1 MVTTSSL
8 LTHASEAPAREATET
23 LLLPQRVASALGI
36 LLGVLLALTGF
47 AWDVQWHTDVGPD
60 SFFTAPHLVLYGGV
74 AISGLT
80 CLLTVLFT
88 TWQVR
93 RGNTAALEGA
103 TSILGGRFYGPI
115 GYIVGGFGALFFLM
129 YGGLDEWWHTLY
141 GFDVTLVSPP
151 HVGLIFSIMVTMAG
165 ALMALGWHVRMAQAN
180 GSLAILASIGL
191 ALAAAILAM
200 FVTPTLTDLFPWVL
214 FERISW
220 PNSVISFLYPATI
233 LLVAV
238 IVRRPWA
245 GTLFGLIFTLLDVVL
260 SAIIPVITLNYATS
274 IGLFLRDN
282 IRGIT
287 VVPELAPTYILLAGV
302 GVDLVLALG
311 RRQGWRVGWTVALAG
326 AVAALAIWIPE
337 PNLPA
342 YVAQGAADPELQQRI
357 AETTAQLRPA
367 SVIIV
372 PLIGALAGWFGWML
386 GIVIRRDNA
395 PVVAASGL
403 PLQAAVVVT
412 VLLLLLNAP
421 TGVSAHP
428 SDPHHETM
436 QVGPYGVQ
444 VGFSEWPIQAERSID
459 ITFEVDGGIADK
471 SATLQLIAPDG
482 EVYEDGPL
490 GRHPRM
496 RQYWGLDLIALPM
509 EGNWT
514 ITLAIDGLEGHGEA
528 TLSTIP
534 VGPRPGPPPTPIW
547 LIATLPLFFL
557 LGISVRG
564 WRAVR
569 PRQAPEANAWV

>member
-1 MVTTSSL
+1 MATSSSL
-8 LTHASEAPAREATET
+8 LAHAPEMPARATTHASLA
-23 LLLPQRVASALGI
+23 PQRVASAIGI
-36 LLGVLLALTGF
+36 LLGVLLALIGF

-80 CLLTVLFT
+80 CLATVLFI

-93 RGNTAALEGA
+93 RGNVAALEGA
-103 TSILGGRFYGPI
+103 VSLLGGRFHAPV
-115 GYIVGGFGALFFLM
+115 GYVVGGFGALFFLL

-165 ALMALGWHVRMAQAN
+165 ALLALAWHVRMAQAN
-180 GSLAILASIGL
+180 GSLVVAASVGC

-220 PNSVISFLYPATI
+220 PNSVISFLYPAVI

-245 GTLFGLIFTLLDVVL
+245 GTLFGVMFTLLDL
-260 SAIIPVITLNYATS
+260 LLTAIIPVITVNYATS

-282 IRGIT
+282 LRGAT
-287 VVPELAPTYILLAGV
+287 VVPELAPTYVLLAGV
-302 GVDLVLALG
+302 AVDLVLALG

-326 AVAALAIWIPE
+326 AVAALAIWMPE
-337 PNLPA
+337 PNLPIYA
-342 YVAQGAADPELQQRI
+342 AEGATSPEIQQRI
-357 AETTAQLRPA
+357 AEITAQLRPA
-367 SVIIV
+367 SFVLV
-372 PLIGALAGWFGWML
+372 PLLGALAGWFDWML
-386 GIVIRRDNA
+386 GIVIRRDDA
-395 PVVAASGL
+395 PVAARSGVPAQAVAA
-403 PLQAAVVVT
+403 AA
-412 VLLLLLNAP
+412 VLLLLITPGQA
-421 TGVSAHP
+421 GAHAA
-428 SDPHHETM
+428 DPHHETM
-436 QVGPYGVQ
+436 QVGPYVVQ

-459 ITFEVDGGIADK
+459 ITFEPEGGIADK
-471 SATLQLIAPDG
+471 SATLKLIGPDG
-482 EVYEDGPL
+482 EVFENGPL
-490 GRHPRM
+490 GRHPRQ

-509 EGNWT
+509 QGDWT

-528 TLSTIP
+528 TLNAIP
-534 VGPRPGPPPTPIW
+534 VGPRPGPPPAPIW
-547 LIATLPLFFL
+547 LIATLPLIFL